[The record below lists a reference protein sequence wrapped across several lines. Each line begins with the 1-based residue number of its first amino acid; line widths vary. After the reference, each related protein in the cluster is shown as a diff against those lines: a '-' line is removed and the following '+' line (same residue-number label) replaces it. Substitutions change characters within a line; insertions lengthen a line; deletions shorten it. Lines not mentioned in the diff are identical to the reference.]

1 MKLVQSI
8 LITILLTSCSA
19 QWHIKR
25 ATKKNPSIL
34 QDSVVFDTVVVV
46 EQHEIRDTF
55 TTTEYDTITLE
66 DSFVYT
72 QVIREKDI
80 IKVYTKCKA
89 DTIRITKKLPP
100 QIKYIEQK
108 SLLKKT
114 LDYFVVILLLILLI
128 RISWNLSERYR

>member
-1 MKLVQSI
+1 MRLIQSI
-8 LITILLTSCSA
+8 LIALLLTSCSA

-25 ATKKNPSIL
+25 AIKKDPSIL
-34 QDSVVFDTVVVV
+34 QDSVVFDTVIVV
-46 EQHEIRDTF
+46 EPREIHDTF

-72 QVIREKDI
+72 QVIREKDVLR
-80 IKVYTKCKA
+80 VYTKCKA

-100 QIKYIEQK
+100 QIKYIEKK

-114 LDYFVVILLLILLI
+114 FDYFVVILSLILLI
-128 RISWNLSERYR
+128 RITWNLSGRYR

>member
-1 MKLVQSI
+1 MKLIQSI
-8 LITILLTSCSA
+8 LIAIFLTSCSA

-25 ATKKNPSIL
+25 AIKKDPSIL
-34 QDSVVFDTVVVV
+34 KDSIVFDTVVIV

-55 TTTEYDTITLE
+55 ITTEYDTITVE

-72 QVIREKDI
+72 QVIREKDV

-100 QIKYIEQK
+100 QIKYVEQK
-108 SLLKKT
+108 SFLKKT
-114 LDYFVVILLLILLI
+114 LDYFVVILLLLLLI
-128 RISWNLSERYR
+128 IISWNLLEKCR

>member
-1 MKLVQSI
+1 MRFLQAI
-8 LITILLTSCSA
+8 LITLLLTSCSA

-25 ATKKNPSIL
+25 AIKKDPSIIT
-34 QDSVVFDTVVVV
+34 DTVIFDTVVIREERVL
-46 EQHEIRDTF
+46 RDTF
-55 TTTEYDTITLE
+55 LTTEYDTITME

-100 QIKYIEQK
+100 QVIYKEPWFKWWYFLIIFAIFVIIIK
-108 SLLKKT
+108 LK
-114 LDYFVVILLLILLI
+114 
-128 RISWNLSERYR
+128 

>member
-1 MKLVQSI
+1 MRLIQSI
-8 LITILLTSCSA
+8 LIAILLTSCSA

-25 ATKKNPSIL
+25 AVKKDPSIL
-34 QDSVVFDTVVVV
+34 QDSIVFDTVIVI
-46 EQHEIRDTF
+46 EPHEIRDTF
-55 TTTEYDTITLE
+55 LTTEYDTITLE

-100 QIKYIEQK
+100 QVKYIEK
-108 SLLKKT
+108 RSL
-114 LDYFVVILLLILLI
+114 LDYFVVILSLILLI
-128 RISWNLSERYR
+128 RITWNLLGRYR

>member
-1 MKLVQSI
+1 MKLIQSI

-25 ATKKNPSIL
+25 AAKKDPSIL
-34 QDSVVFDTVVVV
+34 QDSVVFDTVVVI
-46 EQHEIRDTF
+46 EQHEIHDTF

-128 RISWNLSERYR
+128 TISWNLLGRYR

>member
-1 MKLVQSI
+1 MRLIQSI
-8 LITILLTSCSA
+8 LIALLLTSCSA

-25 ATKKNPSIL
+25 AIKKDPSIL
-34 QDSVVFDTVVVV
+34 QDSVVFDTVIVV
-46 EQHEIRDTF
+46 EPHEIHDTF

-72 QVIREKDI
+72 QVIREKDVLR
-80 IKVYTKCKA
+80 VYTKCKA

-100 QIKYIEQK
+100 QIKYIEKK

-114 LDYFVVILLLILLI
+114 FDYFVVILSLILLI
-128 RISWNLSERYR
+128 RITWNLSGRYR